1 MKIGKIDGVKR
12 FTAVLLSTLML
23 GSVILL
29 PASAETINNI
39 EISSVS
45 VYQSHKKETTALVAS
60 GNCGEN
66 GDNVKWALYESGTL
80 YIYGSGKMADYDYDY
95 SSSNQP
101 YYTYSSNIVN
111 SVIESGVTSI
121 GDYAF
126 AGCSSLTSIE
136 IPDSVTSIGDGA
148 FEDCRSLTS
157 IQIPDSV
164 TSIGDG
170 AFAWCSKLTSIQI
183 PDSVTSIGDGAF
195 RNCSSLTSIEIPD
208 SVTSIGDGAF
218 AWCGKLTSIQIPN
231 SVTSIGSCAF
241 EWCSKLTSIEI
252 PDSVTSI
259 GDSAFNKCRSLTSI
273 EIPDSVTSIGDSA
286 FVGCSRLK
294 DVYYTGTEE
303 QWKKISIGSNN
314 SCLTSATIHYNK
326 STDKPKDPTPIDTVG
341 DLDGDGKITSA
352 DSLLILRASVKL
364 ENFNDTQNKLAD
376 VDKDGRITSS
386 DALLVLRHSV
396 GFNENE
402 YIGKILTK

>member
-80 YIYGSGKMADYDYDY
+80 YIYGSGKMKDYFSFSF
-95 SSSNQP
+95 SSSRPP
-101 YYTYSSNIVN
+101 YDTYTSNIVN

-126 AGCSSLTSIE
+126 
-136 IPDSVTSIGDGA
+136 DG
-148 FEDCRSLTS
+148 
-157 IQIPDSV
+157 
-164 TSIGDG
+164 
-170 AFAWCSKLTSIQI
+170 
-183 PDSVTSIGDGAF
+183 
-195 RNCSSLTSIEIPD
+195 
-208 SVTSIGDGAF
+208 
-218 AWCGKLTSIQIPN
+218 
-231 SVTSIGSCAF
+231 
-241 EWCSKLTSIEI
+241 CSKLTSIEI

-259 GDSAFNKCRSLTSI
+259 GDHAFEYCSSLKSIEIPDSVTSIGARAFYNCSSLTSIQIPDSVNSIGARAFYNCSSLTSIEIPDSVTSIDSAAFEDCSSLISIEIPNSVTSIGGRAFAYCSSLTSI
-273 EIPDSVTSIGDSA
+273 EIPDSVTSIGGFA
-286 FVGCSRLK
+286 FYNCSSLK

-303 QWKKISIGSNN
+303 QWKKISIGNN
-314 SCLTSATIHYNK
+314 NDCLTSATIHYNK

-352 DSLLILRASVKL
+352 DSLFILRASVKL

-396 GFNENE
+396 GFREND
-402 YIGKILTK
+402 YIGKVLTK

>member
-126 AGCSSLTSIE
+126 AG
-136 IPDSVTSIGDGA
+136 
-148 FEDCRSLTS
+148 
-157 IQIPDSV
+157 
-164 TSIGDG
+164 
-170 AFAWCSKLTSIQI
+170 
-183 PDSVTSIGDGAF
+183 
-195 RNCSSLTSIEIPD
+195 CSSLTSIEIPD

>member
-148 FEDCRSLTS
+148 F
-157 IQIPDSV
+157 
-164 TSIGDG
+164 
-170 AFAWCSKLTSIQI
+170 
-183 PDSVTSIGDGAF
+183 
-195 RNCSSLTSIEIPD
+195 
-208 SVTSIGDGAF
+208 

-241 EWCSKLTSIEI
+241 EWCSK
-252 PDSVTSI
+252 
-259 GDSAFNKCRSLTSI
+259 LTSI